1 MEIMLV
7 SKWELNK
14 IDTLEVEAPFPR
26 SHRHRDDLIPKCGVR
41 QSNNNVRGGLHD
53 LLLAHVHSEMIYFAR
68 CSAKPSKYKL
78 LERQYIHC
86 NFRSVSMNIQ
96 D

>member
-41 QSNNNVRGGLHD
+41 QSNNNVRGG
-53 LLLAHVHSEMIYFAR
+53 
-68 CSAKPSKYKL
+68 
-78 LERQYIHC
+78 
-86 NFRSVSMNIQ
+86 
-96 D
+96 